1 MNNIILCWQYI
12 FFCPCVLRND
22 RICNVACVWL
32 MLCATGKWPSL
43 AAKVHSIDCFECA
56 LNDPIYLDVDGKLE
70 IQFAS
75 VTDLF
80 SVHAIP

>member
-1 MNNIILCWQYI
+1 MNNIILCRQYI
-12 FFCPCVLRND
+12 FLCPCVLRYD
-22 RICNVACVWL
+22 RICIVACVWH
-32 MLCATGKWPSL
+32 MLCVTGKWLSS
-43 AAKVHSIDCFECA
+43 AAKVRSIECFECA

-70 IQFAS
+70 IQFAN

>member
-12 FFCPCVLRND
+12 FFCPCVLRNV
-22 RICNVACVWL
+22 RICIAARVRF
-32 MLCATGKWPSL
+32 MLCVTGKWLSS
-43 AAKVHSIDCFECA
+43 AAKVRSIECFECA